1 MTYEGSLMK
10 VYKYRG
16 GSTYYCENDKRHK
29 RFFDRDLESLKA
41 DYFWAPTRHTL
52 NDPFECLFKDKAS
65 PVFNNLK
72 QLFPSKNT
80 DELNIALESLLNFID
95 KSGIYSLSKTP
106 LSELLWSHY
115 AYSHTG
121 FCVEYDLKTLNKYRH
136 QNLTELNIQYNQ
148 QSPSIELQDILA
160 NSSDLISQKMFGYKS
175 QSWSYEDEIRILTP
189 EYGRVDYDY
198 RAVTAIYFGLRM
210 SEPDKNLVMQSLQ
223 GRNIKYY
230 QITLK
235 NESYELAHKPIED
248 LFLDAP
254 QYKYDIAPISEYAI
268 DTYDKKFIKYHHYLL
283 KAAEIVRRDPY
294 CQSVDIVMFST
305 NKSTLENPVVLVVYE
320 ISPPFTY
327 SHYLTLEEIDEQ
339 YKAINDL
346 E

>member
-1 MTYEGSLMK
+1 MK

-16 GSTYYCENDKRHK
+16 GSTYYCENDKAHK
-29 RFFDRDLESLKA
+29 RFFDRDLESLRD

-52 NDPFECLFKDKAS
+52 NDPFECLFKDKVTS
-65 PVFNNLK
+65 VFNGLK
-72 QLFPSKNT
+72 QIFQSGNT
-80 DELNIALESLLNFID
+80 HQVHLALENLLNFID

-115 AYSHTG
+115 AHSHSG
-121 FCVEYDLKTLNKYRH
+121 FCIEYDLDILNKIPH
-136 QNLTELNIQYNQ
+136 QKLIVLNVEYSQ
-148 QSPSIELQDILA
+148 QSPSIKLLDVLNNSSNS
-160 NSSDLISQKMFGYKS
+160 NSSDLITQKMFGYKS
-175 QSWSYEDEIRILTP
+175 QAWSYEEEIRIVTP

-210 SEPDKNLVMQSLQ
+210 NDQDKKLIMQNLK

-235 NESYELAHKPIED
+235 NESYELAYKSIQD
-248 LFLDAP
+248 LFLDASR
-254 QYKYDIAPISEYAI
+254 YKYNIAPISEYAI
-268 DTYDKKFIKYHHYLL
+268 DTYDKKFLKYHHYLS

-305 NKSTLENPVVLVVYE
+305 NKSTPETPVVLVQYK
-320 ISPPFTY
+320 ISPPFIY
-327 SHYLTLEEIDEQ
+327 NHYLTLKEIDEQ